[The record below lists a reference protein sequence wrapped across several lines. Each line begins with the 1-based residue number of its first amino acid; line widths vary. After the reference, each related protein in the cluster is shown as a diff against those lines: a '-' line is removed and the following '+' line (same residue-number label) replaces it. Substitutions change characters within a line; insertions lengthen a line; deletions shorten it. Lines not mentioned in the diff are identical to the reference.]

1 MNTMTVAACPV
12 SCNRQAAA
20 LHPDDPLRWIVIGI
34 CCHNQCRRVDA
45 RSSLPAIAFFITG
58 SFPSIQPRAA
68 QMPMSGST
76 VDLQL
81 ERQALVAS
89 LPVLL
94 GLGVSV
100 LIRIIARSVLA
111 SIPILCIIY

>member
-1 MNTMTVAACPV
+1 
-12 SCNRQAAA
+12 
-20 LHPDDPLRWIVIGI
+20 
-34 CCHNQCRRVDA
+34 
-45 RSSLPAIAFFITG
+45 
-58 SFPSIQPRAA
+58 
-68 QMPMSGST
+68 MPMSGST

-81 ERQALVAS
+81 ERRALVAS

-94 GLGVSV
+94 GLGGSV